1 MDEKISNLFE
11 KVSKEIE
18 ILDEK
23 KNRNIENKKLKQPNK
38 NTVESSTDRLNQAEE
53 RILGT

>member
-23 KNRNIENKKLKQPNK
+23 KIETLKIKSSSNQIK